1 MGNSFHGIIAFALL
15 AGMLALGGV
24 LRRHIPIL
32 QKTLIPASIL
42 GGLIG
47 FVLLTMEWIPGYAP
61 EDFNSLTFHFFTLSF
76 MSLCLTGSSKD
87 KSLSGGSI
95 AKGGMWLSLIWTSS
109 LGLQVLLGYGVIV
122 LYDQFTGSQVGPM
135 LGALITHGFTQGPGQ
150 ALTYGTIW
158 EQEYGIKNAAQVGLI
173 YASLGFLAA
182 FVVGV
187 PAAQRIIRKGQNLN
201 KKSSIDQT
209 FLQGFYHKDAGH
221 TATREVSHSAN
232 MDSFGWHLGLL
243 GVAYG
248 ITYVWLQFMQGVV
261 AGQAPLGMS
270 LEVLFSNNMFFVH
283 GMIVCV
289 LMRMII
295 DKAGWAHF
303 VDDETMKRITGASV
317 DFMVVGTIMSISF
330 AVLYSLLVPILL
342 VSVAVTVAT
351 FVLCWYCG
359 KLSGK
364 LGPERAITSFGCCT
378 GSTGTGLLLLRL
390 VDADFS
396 TSVGKELAF
405 FNLAIVLINLPVL
418 YIVTPIAPSLSAN
431 TYLLVFAATTFIPL
445 ALMPL
450 LMLKKKQPAVG
461 FATSKVVVGE

>member
-1 MGNSFHGIIAFALL
+1 
-15 AGMLALGGV
+15 
-24 LRRHIPIL
+24 
-32 QKTLIPASIL
+32 
-42 GGLIG
+42 
-47 FVLLTMEWIPGYAP
+47 
-61 EDFNSLTFHFFTLSF
+61 
-76 MSLCLTGSSKD
+76 
-87 KSLSGGSI
+87 
-95 AKGGMWLSLIWTSS
+95 
-109 LGLQVLLGYGVIV
+109 
-122 LYDQFTGSQVGPM
+122 M

-158 EQEYGIKNAAQVGLI
+158 EQEYGITNAAQVGLI

-187 PAAQRIIRKGQNLN
+187 PAAQRIIRKGMNLN

-209 FLQGFYHKDAGH
+209 FLQGFYQKETGH
-221 TATREVSHSAN
+221 TTTREVSHSAN

-248 ITYVWLQFMQGVV
+248 ITYVWLNFMQGVV
-261 AGQAPLGMS
+261 AGKAPWGLS
-270 LEVLFSNNMFFVH
+270 LEVLFSHNMFFVH

-289 LMRMII
+289 LMRMVI
-295 DKAGWAHF
+295 DKMGWAHF

-317 DFMVVGTIMSISF
+317 DFMVVGTIMSIAF

-342 VSVAVTVAT
+342 VSAALTIAT
-351 FVLCWYCG
+351 FILCWYCG

-418 YIVTPIAPSLSAN
+418 YIVTPIAPSLSPN

-450 LMLKKKQPAVG
+450 LMLKKKSSSVG
-461 FATSKVVVGE
+461 FAKSNVVVGE